1 MRLSSFGRVAVT
13 AAACLLASTAA
24 PVAGHAAG
32 TRASTA
38 STASSAVV
46 RQAANYQVEV
56 DNFSSRAF
64 DEVALAYTRNSTPV
78 TQILHQFNVPAS
90 SVVSFDLGPC
100 SDVKQYAVS
109 GLVGGVRV
117 FTTGDVDADPVGC
130 DDIVTIRDSAAVQV
144 SKAEARR

>member
-38 STASSAVV
+38 SRATV

>member
-1 MRLSSFGRVAVT
+1 M
-13 AAACLLASTAA
+13 
-24 PVAGHAAG
+24 
-32 TRASTA
+32 
-38 STASSAVV
+38 V

-56 DNFSSRAF
+56 DNFSSQAF
-64 DEVALAYTRNSTPV
+64 DEVALAFTRHSTPV

-130 DDIVTIRDSAAVQV
+130 DDIITIRDRAAVQV
-144 SKAEARR
+144 NRAEARR